1 MRLLTLVFAM
11 AFAATAPRGVEAQRG
26 PDLVA
31 SGIAAY
37 RALEYDAAAPLF
49 QLALRQSSLPDSVRA
64 EAGGYLGAT
73 QLFRGRTDS
82 AALVWRETLMIDPR
96 YRPDA
101 MVFPPEVTSAFET
114 VRQVTRAVRIA
125 ANDTSITPGRES
137 FVMKLYA
144 SSGHDIQVDLAV
156 GGRSPRRLYAGRI
169 GDSLEVRW
177 DGLESDRS
185 LPQADRGEVQVRS
198 IVSGASGR
206 TATLPL
212 ELTIS
217 RSDTAPWPAPPDESL
232 LLPETARATPPYGGL
247 VTGLILSAAAIALPS
262 MIASDD
268 QGMAARYVVGG
279 ALGLTS
285 IVGFALRSRGRR
297 SSSNAA
303 ANARLR
309 ETWQRDLASTKAD
322 NLRRRRDVRLR
333 ITTLTSGSTAPGV
346 P

>member
-1 MRLLTLVFAM
+1 MRLPTLAFAM
-11 AFAATAPRGVEAQRG
+11 TFAATLTRGVEAQSAS
-26 PDLVA
+26 DLVA

-37 RALEYDAAAPLF
+37 RALEYDAAAPLLK
-49 QLALRQSSLPDSVRA
+49 LALRQSSLSDSLRA

-82 AALVWRETLMIDPR
+82 AALAWRETLMIDPR

-101 MVFPPEVTSAFET
+101 LVFPPEVTEAFET
-114 VRQVTRAVRIA
+114 VRQVTRVVRVA

-144 SSGHDIQVDLAV
+144 SSGHDIQVDLAI
-156 GGRSPRRLYAGRI
+156 GERSPRRLYAGRI

-177 DGLESDRS
+177 DGLASDRS
-185 LPQADRGEVQVRS
+185 LPPADRAVVQVRS
-198 IVSGASGR
+198 IASGASGR
-206 TATLPL
+206 LATLPL

-217 RSDTAPWPAPPDESL
+217 RADTAPWPAPPDESL
-232 LLPETARATPPYGGL
+232 LLPETRRATPPYGGL
-247 VTGLILSAAAIALPS
+247 VTGLILGAAAIALPS

-268 QGMAARYVVGG
+268 QGMPARYVVGG

-285 IVGFALRSRGRR
+285 IVGFAVRSRRQR
-297 SSSNAA
+297 SATNAS

-322 NLRRRRDVRLR
+322 NERRRRDVRLR